1 MFTPMTM
8 LPADLALI
16 LRAPATWIATCSWLC
31 LAGCTTPPL
40 TPAKPVA
47 DTATSPSQS
56 AVTQTVTPAEPPS
69 LPPSAESSSVP
80 TNDSSYGQRTDAMQ
94 LADQLAASQGLD
106 PAWVKS
112 VLGQARYK
120 DSVAR
125 LIMPT
130 APGSVKNWS
139 IYRSRFIDA
148 NRVKWGANF
157 WRTYE
162 TDLLRAEA
170 RWGVSASIIAGVIGV
185 ETIYGRNTGN
195 YRVLDALT
203 TLSLDFPKGRSD
215 RSAFFQKELG
225 EFLKMAQEQR
235 LEPTA
240 VLGSYAGALGWSQ
253 FMPSSVR
260 KYAVDFD
267 GDGRIDLI
275 RSPVD
280 AIGSVASYLAA
291 HGWRKDV
298 PACYEVTPPAD
309 TQALAQLLAPDIR
322 PTFTVEQMLSLG
334 AQLQETALQHT
345 GLLALVKL
353 ENGDA
358 DPTYVAGT
366 ENFYAITRYN
376 QSSYYAL
383 AVVQLGQAVAR
394 SVR

>member
-1 MFTPMTM
+1 
-8 LPADLALI
+8 
-16 LRAPATWIATCSWLC
+16 
-31 LAGCTTPPL
+31 
-40 TPAKPVA
+40 
-47 DTATSPSQS
+47 
-56 AVTQTVTPAEPPS
+56 
-69 LPPSAESSSVP
+69 
-80 TNDSSYGQRTDAMQ
+80 
-94 LADQLAASQGLD
+94 
-106 PAWVKS
+106 
-112 VLGQARYK
+112 
-120 DSVAR
+120 
-125 LIMPT
+125 
-130 APGSVKNWS
+130 
-139 IYRSRFIDA
+139 
-148 NRVKWGANF
+148 
-157 WRTYE
+157 
-162 TDLLRAEA
+162 
-170 RWGVSASIIAGVIGV
+170 
-185 ETIYGRNTGN
+185 
-195 YRVLDALT
+195 
-203 TLSLDFPKGRSD
+203 
-215 RSAFFQKELG
+215 
-225 EFLKMAQEQR
+225 
-235 LEPTA
+235 
-240 VLGSYAGALGWSQ
+240 
-253 FMPSSVR
+253 MPSSVR